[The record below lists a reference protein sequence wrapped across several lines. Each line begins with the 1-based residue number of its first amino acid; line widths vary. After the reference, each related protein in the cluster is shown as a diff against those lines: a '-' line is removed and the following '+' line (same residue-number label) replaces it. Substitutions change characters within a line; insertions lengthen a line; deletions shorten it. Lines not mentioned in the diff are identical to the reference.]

1 MDNSQTYA
9 TFGTRHRTKTN
20 KQKQN
25 TIEKINM
32 VSNMDPHY
40 KQPGLVLEHKMEQL
54 YQNLKAIR
62 MVTRVQV
69 AE

>member
-40 KQPGLVLEHKMEQL
+40 KQPGSISWT
-54 YQNLKAIR
+54 QNGTTIPEFESNTNGNKGPGG
-62 MVTRVQV
+62 
-69 AE
+69 

>member
-40 KQPGLVLEHKMEQL
+40 KQPGLV
-54 YQNLKAIR
+54 
-62 MVTRVQV
+62 VWFF
-69 AE
+69 